1 MDKEYNRSSIQRQLD
16 AKEQQIKDRIDV
28 LEDELI
34 SMPAAIKSAIVKN
47 PLLGVGAAI
56 AAGVFVG
63 LVFTRRKKK
72 ARTIAPAHQALVEGY
87 IAALATEVRK
97 AVRRGKD
104 PEEAVRKSLRGR
116 TPVIIYTP
124 NAETPDR
131 VESRGALREM
141 GDLVLK
147 TALGFAVKE
156 GVDMIT
162 ASLNVK
168 GLQKMLA
175 LEREED
181 AKVRHDAPHSPT
193 GDGAPEPSPLKS
205 ENLDR

>member
-1 MDKEYNRSSIQRQLD
+1 MDQEYNRSSIQRQLD

-28 LEDELI
+28 LEDELV
-34 SMPAAIKSAIVKN
+34 SMPAAIKSAIIKN

-56 AAGVFVG
+56 AAGVLVG

-72 ARTIAPAHQALVEGY
+72 ATAVAPAHQALVEGY

-116 TPVIIYTP
+116 TPVIIYAP
-124 NAETPDR
+124 NAESPDR
-131 VESRGALREM
+131 VQSRGALRDV

-156 GVDMIT
+156 AIDMIT
-162 ASLNVK
+162 AGLNVK

-181 AKVRHDAPHSPT
+181 DTVRAAPPVPPT
-193 GDGAPEPSPLKS
+193 GDGAPEPSPLES
-205 ENLDR
+205 ERLDH

>member
-1 MDKEYNRSSIQRQLD
+1 MDQEYNRSSIQRQLD

-28 LEDELI
+28 LEDELV
-34 SMPAAIKSAIVKN
+34 SMPAAIKSAIMKN

-56 AAGVFVG
+56 AAGVLVG
-63 LVFTRRKKK
+63 LMFTRRKKK
-72 ARTIAPAHQALVEGY
+72 SKTIAPAHQALVEGY

-116 TPVIIYTP
+116 TPVIIYAP
-124 NAETPDR
+124 NAETADR

-141 GDLVLK
+141 ADLALK

-156 GVDMIT
+156 AVDMIT

-168 GLQKMLA
+168 GLQKILA

-181 AKVRHDAPHSPT
+181 IKARDDASHPPT
-193 GDGAPEPSPLKS
+193 GDGAAEPPPVKS
-205 ENLDR
+205 KNLDR

>member
-1 MDKEYNRSSIQRQLD
+1 MDQEYNRSSIQRQLD

-28 LEDELI
+28 LEDELV
-34 SMPAAIKSAIVKN
+34 SMPAAIKSAIMKN

-56 AAGVFVG
+56 AAGVLVG

-72 ARTIAPAHQALVEGY
+72 ATAVAPAHQALVEGY

-116 TPVIIYTP
+116 TPVIIYAP
-124 NAETPDR
+124 NAESPDR
-131 VESRGALREM
+131 VQSRGALRDV

-156 GVDMIT
+156 AIDMIT
-162 ASLNVK
+162 AGLNVK

-181 AKVRHDAPHSPT
+181 DTVRADAPHPPA
-193 GDGAPEPSPLKS
+193 GDGAPESSPLES
-205 ENLDR
+205 ERLDH

>member
-34 SMPAAIKSAIVKN
+34 SMPAAIKSAIMKN

-116 TPVIIYTP
+116 TPVIIYAP